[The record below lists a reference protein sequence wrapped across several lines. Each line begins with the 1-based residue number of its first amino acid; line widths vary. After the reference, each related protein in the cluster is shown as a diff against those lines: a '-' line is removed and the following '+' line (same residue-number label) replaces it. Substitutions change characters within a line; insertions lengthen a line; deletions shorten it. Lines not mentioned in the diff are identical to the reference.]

1 MEAPKIPSMFGLRS
15 KKPNQFFFEPRYYD
29 ERKEKMKKRYNQI
42 NRAINQDL
50 SCENSNTED
59 LKSIIRESWGNSYS
73 RTKAGNQ
80 INKRVIIYVLALL
93 ALAYYIIY

>member
-1 MEAPKIPSMFGLRS
+1 
-15 KKPNQFFFEPRYYD
+15 
-29 ERKEKMKKRYNQI
+29 MKKRYNQI

-59 LKSIIRESWGNSYS
+59 LKSTIRESWGNSYS